1 MMDRRHFI
9 FSSGALALFAAVPS
23 PLAAA
28 PFVSRRISVEVRGTG
43 PDVILIPGLTASRA
57 MWAETVA
64 AVPGYRYHLVQVAGF
79 GGEPAGANGAGAVV
93 APVAAEIARYIAEA
107 GLKAPAIIGH
117 SMGGT
122 LALILAARYPGQVG
136 RLMVVD
142 MLPQPA
148 GLVGSD
154 AAGIRPLADGLF
166 GFLGGSAM
174 GRQLTESLMGQY
186 GGDARGGP
194 KSDPD
199 VVARATHELAVLD
212 LTPALARIK
221 APLSIVYALP
231 PAGGGVDPA
240 AVARRFR
247 VAYAGAPTASLT
259 GIANS
264 GHMIMDDQPAQFRAA
279 VKAFLAN

>member
-1 MMDRRHFI
+1 
-9 FSSGALALFAAVPS
+9 
-23 PLAAA
+23 
-28 PFVSRRISVEVRGTG
+28 
-43 PDVILIPGLTASRA
+43 
-57 MWAETVA
+57 
-64 AVPGYRYHLVQVAGF
+64 
-79 GGEPAGANGAGAVV
+79 
-93 APVAAEIARYIAEA
+93 
-107 GLKAPAIIGH
+107 H

-122 LALILAARYPGQVG
+122 LGLILAARYPGQVG

-166 GFLGGSAM
+166 GLIGGSAM
-174 GRQLTESLMGQY
+174 GRQLIESLMGQY

-212 LTPALARIK
+212 LTPELPRIK
-221 APLSIVYALP
+221 APLRIVYALP
-231 PAGGGVDPA
+231 PAGGSVDPA

-247 VAYAGAPTASLT
+247 AAYADAPTASLT

-264 GHMIMDDQPAQFRAA
+264 GHMIMDDQPAQLGAA